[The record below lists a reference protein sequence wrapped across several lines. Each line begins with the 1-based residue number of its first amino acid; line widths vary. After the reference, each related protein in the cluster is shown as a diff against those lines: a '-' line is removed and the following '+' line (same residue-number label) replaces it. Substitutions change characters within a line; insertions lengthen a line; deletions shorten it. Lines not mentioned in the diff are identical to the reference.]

1 MDVCWLWS
9 CLLPARPLV
18 APSTA
23 LEVLVSPPA
32 LALMIL
38 ALATGQGWCAWRG
51 ELGSLKEACT
61 SAAPSMPPGRLL
73 TYCIGFLGTH
83 DPLVSSRMYC

>member
-1 MDVCWLWS
+1 MCVWLWS

-32 LALMIL
+32 LVPMYLTL
-38 ALATGQGWCAWRG
+38 ASGQGWCAWCG
-51 ELGSLKEACT
+51 KLG
-61 SAAPSMPPGRLL
+61 
-73 TYCIGFLGTH
+73 
-83 DPLVSSRMYC
+83 PLQGLYECRSFHATR